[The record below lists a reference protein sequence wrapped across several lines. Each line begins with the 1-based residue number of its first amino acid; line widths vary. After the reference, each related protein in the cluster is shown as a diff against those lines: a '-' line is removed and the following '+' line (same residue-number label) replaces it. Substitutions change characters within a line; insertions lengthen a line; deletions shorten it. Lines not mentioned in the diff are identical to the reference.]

1 MLQSNPQKKN
11 NLHKWKVVLKER
23 IVVIRKLHKPK
34 EGKKGRKK
42 EWIFCKQKKM
52 HK

>member
-23 IVVIRKLHKPK
+23 IVVIQKLHKPK
-34 EGKKGRKK
+34 EEKKGRKK